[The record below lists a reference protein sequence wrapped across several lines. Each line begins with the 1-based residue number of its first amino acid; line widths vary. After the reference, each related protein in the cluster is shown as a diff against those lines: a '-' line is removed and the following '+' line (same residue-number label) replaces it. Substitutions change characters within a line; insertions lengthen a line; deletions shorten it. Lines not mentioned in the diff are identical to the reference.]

1 MDCFLVGAVKVGGV
15 LGCYPYSESRN
26 FLLCRHVDIS
36 SDLEFKILSF
46 CPIVM

>member
-26 FLLCRHVDIS
+26 FLLCRHVDTS

-46 CPIVM
+46 SAIIM